1 MCSTLRR
8 LSQLSVDSIDT
19 IAKTKIEALKRGGFE
34 SLVDLIEYFPRRY
47 VDRRNHMTIAEAPL
61 AQEVLVIATITAVES
76 RYRAKGKEVIEAI
89 VSDQSARLRL
99 TFFNQPWR
107 KHQLKIGTEAAI
119 FGRIERFRNTSSMVN
134 PLIDLVGDR
143 TGRIVPIYPHS
154 ERFEFRSDEMP
165 RFIRSALDCAGEI
178 CEALSPTLLEREA
191 LLDRNSAY
199 RLIHFPDSMED
210 VESGRRRL
218 AFDELLRLQL
228 KLVRSKLEIEK
239 QERGK
244 VHDVTGVDRLSI
256 VGGRSVNFNPSTHFQ
271 PNLEIDS
278 SETIVERFFRT
289 LSITPTTAQVR
300 TIAEIARDM
309 ASKVPMHRLLQGD
322 VGSGKTLVAICASLF
337 AVQSGYQVAILAPTE
352 VLAEQHFR
360 SIGRMIDGLEV
371 DEKRSDSVFFDKRR
385 PVTIDFLAGK
395 VTAARRRLLLE
406 GLAGGGIDI
415 VVGTHALL
423 SEGVGFSDL
432 GLIVIDEQH
441 RFGVEQ
447 RSLLKERFSNDSEP
461 DVLIM
466 TATPIPRTAA
476 MTLFGDLDVSVL
488 DVMPPGRSA
497 IVTKWA
503 RNEDELH
510 RSFIR
515 IEREV
520 ADGRQAYIVCPLV
533 EESEKIA
540 ARSATEIYDELR
552 HGRLKD
558 LRLGLMHGQM
568 SPAEKEA
575 VMEDFRAKNID
586 VLVATTV
593 IEVGVDVPNAT
604 VMMIMDAGRF
614 GIAQIHQLRGRV
626 GRGQHQSYCYLVET
640 KEELMADTTERL
652 EAICSTTNGFELA
665 EMDLKLRGSGTI
677 TASRQKGRS
686 DFRVASLLRDKNL
699 LLKARKL
706 ALELLRSDLELRR
719 YPLLE
724 EEVADYL
731 SDERGDFVFR
741 N

>member
-1 MCSTLRR
+1 MCSTLRH
-8 LSQLSVDSIDT
+8 LSKLSIDSIDQVP
-19 IAKTKIEALKRGGFE
+19 KTKVEALKRAGFD
-34 SLVDLIEYFPRRY
+34 SVLDLIEYFPRRY

-76 RYRAKGKEVIEAI
+76 RYRAKGKEVIDAI

-107 KHQLKIGTEAAI
+107 KHQLKVGMEAAI
-119 FGRIERFRNTSSMVN
+119 FGKIERYRNTSSMVN

-154 ERFEFRSDEMP
+154 EKFEFRSDEMP
-165 RFIRSALDCAGEI
+165 RFIRAALDRAGEI
-178 CEALSPTLLEREA
+178 CEALSPTLLDREG
-191 LLDRNSAY
+191 LLNRNSAY
-199 RLIHFPDSMED
+199 SLIHFPESMED
-210 VESGRRRL
+210 AEVGRRRL
-218 AFDELLRLQL
+218 AFDELFRLQL
-228 KLVRSKLEIEK
+228 KLVRSKLEIEM

-256 VGGRSVNFNPSTHFQ
+256 VGGRHVTFSPTSHFQ
-271 PNLEIDS
+271 PALEIEG
-278 SETIVERFFRT
+278 SETVVERFFRT

-309 ASKVPMHRLLQGD
+309 SSKVPMHRLLQGD
-322 VGSGKTLVAICASLF
+322 VGAGKTLVAICASLF
-337 AVQSGYQVAILAPTE
+337 AVQSGFQVAILAPTE

-360 SIGRMIDGLEV
+360 SIGRMIDGLDV
-371 DEKRSDSVFFDKRR
+371 DERRSDSVFYGKRR
-385 PVTIDFLAGK
+385 PVTIDFIAGK
-395 VTAARRRLLLE
+395 ITAARRRSTLE
-406 GLAGGGIDI
+406 SLASGGTDI

-423 SEGVGFSDL
+423 SEGVDFLDL

-447 RSLLKERFSNDSEP
+447 RATLKERFSGESEP

-488 DVMPPGRSA
+488 DVMPPGRSS

-503 RNEDELH
+503 RNEEELH

-520 ADGRQAYIVCPLV
+520 AAGRQAYIVCPLV
-533 EESEKIA
+533 EESEKIQ

-552 HGRLKD
+552 HGRLAE

-575 VMEDFRAKNID
+575 VMDDFRLKNID

-626 GRGQHQSYCYLVET
+626 GRGQFQSYCYLVET
-640 KEELMADTTERL
+640 KAELMADTIERL

-686 DFRVASLLRDKNL
+686 DFKVASLIRDKGL

-706 ALELLRSDLELRR
+706 ALEILVGDLNLDRYFLLR
-719 YPLLE
+719 
-724 EEVADYL
+724 EEVEDYL